1 MLLDLLSL
9 YTRERFQ
16 DWDAWGGS
24 WSDAWGNSWGPTN
37 PNSARASLSFGFQ
50 VNGTLTA
57 ISSQGKSGV
66 SRLWLIDYYTKAFA
80 KPKEAPKPK
89 RKVSR
94 KRIAEVEAQR
104 QQALVIKVERAVKKA
119 EEDIAQLTGTLAD
132 AQAAQQFVADLLIY
146 AQQSTITIMNF
157 KAIDVNYRKSV
168 QRDDE
173 HLLLFALG
181 LSPEVD
187 PKLGDDEADL
197 MLLTYVL

>member
-1 MLLDLLSL
+1 MATSF
-9 YTRERFQ
+9 EG
-16 DWDAWGGS
+16 WGS
-24 WSDAWGNSWGPTN
+24 SWGDSWGALTPGGMRSSITFTV
-37 PNSARASLSFGFQ
+37 SVTA
-50 VNGTLTA
+50 TLTA
-57 ISSQGKSGV
+57 ASTQAKSGV

-119 EEDIAQLTGTLAD
+119 DEDIAQLTGTLAD
-132 AQAAQQFVADLLIY
+132 AQAAQRFVADLVLF
-146 AQQSTITIMNF
+146 AEKSTKTIMSF
-157 KAIDVNYRKSV
+157 MSIGINYRQSA